1 MEKKFWADF
10 GQRSMVNTEDKLM
23 IGNSETGA
31 TEYCDINGLADCL
44 KPEMQGEP
52 GESAY
57 QIWLDQGNEGSEADF
72 LASLAGSGISAYDI
86 AVANGF
92 EGTEQEWLAS
102 LKGEKGDPGAGTVD
116 TATGNVTLS
125 DTEVDEG
132 VENAVQIGIG
142 AVAGPNGGIAIG
154 KGVQGADSGVTIGNG
169 SIGDLGSVSIGSSR
183 VGQEGVAILGSSS
196 SLQAIAIGYQSVA
209 GECSVALGRG
219 ASASGNDCVAIGNDS
234 NAQGDRSS
242 AIGKGATT
250 STAQSGSIMLGAE
263 DLTHLYSYRT
273 LETPSDE
280 RDKVD
285 IESMPEET
293 VRNIITK
300 LRPVIFHR
308 NNRSDYAFSHV
319 NEKGHTVRESIYD
332 KNGNLV
338 NYDKEA
344 HARGDKKGTRTHIG
358 LIAQEVQELLR
369 EVTGGDGFG
378 AIVGDTAYGNPAVT
392 AEGNQLTL
400 AYQNFIPLLIR
411 MIQTQQADIDEL
423 KKQISYGK

>member
-10 GQRSMVNTEDKLM
+10 EQRTTVKTEDKLM
-23 IGNSETGA
+23 IGNSDTGA

-116 TATGNVTLS
+116 TATGNVALS
-125 DTEVDEG
+125 DTEVEEG
-132 VENAVQIGIG
+132 IENAVQIGIG

-169 SIGDLGSVSIGSSR
+169 SIGDLGAVSIGSPR
-183 VGQEGVAILGSSS
+183 VGQEGVAILGTGNGAYSVVIGGSSS
-196 SLQAIAIGYQSVA
+196 VQESGVTIG
-209 GECSVALGRG
+209 LG
-219 ASASGNDCVAIGNDS
+219 ASAALYGVAIGTYS
-234 NAQGDRSS
+234 HAGGEYSS
-242 AIGKGATT
+242 AIGQSAQT

-411 MIQTQQADIDEL
+411 MIQIQQTEIDEL
-423 KKQISYGK
+423 KNQISYGK